1 MHFPD
6 LLAIKYVH
14 FCLSI
19 KVNFFSFS
27 LLTQDVM
34 WMKKRFQNRQLW
46 VCEIIERVPNLMVLV
61 CSKPKNFL
69 RRPAMVTEI
78 EWTCWTLYAP
88 FKKVLARPLNFK
100 KILTSFYHTLWL
112 LPLILFSDFN
122 HTLIILIIFIETIR
136 CILLGIL
143 MILKTSTE
151 SIDPFLILNEL
162 F

>member
-88 FKKVLARPLNFK
+88 FKNVLARPLNFK

-122 HTLIILIIFIETIR
+122 HTLIYWNNSVYSFRYFDDFKDKYRKYWPFFNFKWIVLI
-136 CILLGIL
+136 
-143 MILKTSTE
+143 
-151 SIDPFLILNEL
+151 N
-162 F
+162 

>member
-122 HTLIILIIFIETIR
+122 HTLIYWNNSVYSFRYFDDFKDKYRKYGPFFNFKWIVLI
-136 CILLGIL
+136 
-143 MILKTSTE
+143 
-151 SIDPFLILNEL
+151 N
-162 F
+162 